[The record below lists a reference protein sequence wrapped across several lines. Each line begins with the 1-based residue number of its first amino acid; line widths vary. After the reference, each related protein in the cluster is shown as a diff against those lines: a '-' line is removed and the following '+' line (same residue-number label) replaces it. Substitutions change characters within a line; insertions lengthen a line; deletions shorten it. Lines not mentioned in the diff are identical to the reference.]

1 MINVLIISLSRAKD
15 RQEIVQQILNKF
27 EYRDNV
33 HVYPAF
39 DGQNIMNKTLSI
51 KIDAPGY
58 CYRKGDSMKSGELG
72 CTLSHIGC
80 ISMAK
85 SLGWEY
91 VIILEDD
98 ITLCDDFEKRIRYLL
113 KNVPSDWEHIY
124 LSGVPHLSESEKNNP
139 ILNSFLNI
147 IPSVWSDETPGY
159 IIKNSAFDKMIKI
172 LSSLETT
179 TDDMINK
186 SIFEYSNL
194 KSYMYFPF
202 TLYVN
207 IMVESQIASV
217 IKTSHPSH
225 LYFKNRLL

>member
-1 MINVLIISLSRAKD
+1 M
-15 RQEIVQQILNKF
+15 
-27 EYRDNV
+27 
-33 HVYPAF
+33 
-39 DGQNIMNKTLSI
+39 
-51 KIDAPGY
+51 
-58 CYRKGDSMKSGELG
+58 
-72 CTLSHIGC
+72 
-80 ISMAK
+80 
-85 SLGWEY
+85 
-91 VIILEDD
+91 
-98 ITLCDDFEKRIRYLL
+98 
-113 KNVPSDWEHIY
+113 
-124 LSGVPHLSESEKNNP
+124 
-139 ILNSFLNI
+139 NI